1 MAPERERPLTSI
13 PTIDNNPDRLFRVWQ
28 RLGRMPPNYNSFDE
42 VGQAFLHLVKVEG
55 LTQEE
60 ARVQLGVDH
69 RNVVGQPFLSINQ
82 DSKGKFRGL
91 NKRAIREDINV
102 VEELAI
108 RSTYSDA
115 FYEDFEK
122 YLRTQWDRTA
132 KLDIKKI
139 NKHLNAFGKTGRGR
153 WHRGHGFSAM
163 DGAGVSREN
172 VAPELGRWNVKHGSV
187 PRFSPEIMRDLDMSS
202 SDLQAM
208 YDRQLR
214 MEGFDINPRRF
225 NELFVAAD
233 EAMNFPDDPAVR
245 FRPEQLEMTNQ
256 RLFELQQQGV
266 PSATLERYARE
277 QSFLLDDSNATA
289 KSGPSRTVRAPDVV
303 TDGRGRTRFN
313 MRGAQYLPLV
323 PIGLGIVTAGQQVK
337 AGEYS
342 AAAGT
347 AVDTVMGE
355 IPVVEN
361 LVPDPT
367 SSVDTVEAQR
377 QLGTLT
383 RDDKPGSVNPD
394 YTHLVDQ
401 LANQPQ

>member
-1 MAPERERPLTSI
+1 MAPKRERPLTSI

-42 VGQAFLHLVKVEG
+42 VGVAFLHLVKVEG

-139 NKHLNAFGKTGRGR
+139 NKHLEAFGKTGRGR

-163 DGAGVSREN
+163 GGAGVSREN
-172 VAPELGRWNVKHGSV
+172 VAPELGRWNVAHGSA
-187 PRFSPEIMRDLDMSS
+187 PRFSPGIMRDLDMSS

-214 MEGFDINPRRF
+214 MEGLDINPRKF
-225 NELFVAAD
+225 DELFVAAD
-233 EAMNFPDDPAVR
+233 EAMNFPGDPAVR
-245 FRPEQLEMTNQ
+245 FSPQQLEMMNQ
-256 RLFELQQQGV
+256 KLFQLQQQGV
-266 PSATLERYARE
+266 PSSELQRFARN
-277 QSFLLDDSNATA
+277 QSFLLDPTTATPQ
-289 KSGPSRTVRAPDVV
+289 SGPVRTVRQPSIGS
-303 TDGRGRTRFN
+303 DGRGGIRFLPISVPEQIEAAVVMQGSTMEEAIEASRETDRRQAEASQYARENVPGDFGITEELFGFSTRPEV
-313 MRGAQYLPLV
+313 Q
-323 PIGLGIVTAGQQVK
+323 
-337 AGEYS
+337 
-342 AAAGT
+342 
-347 AVDTVMGE
+347 E
-355 IPVVEN
+355 I
-361 LVPDPT
+361 L
-367 SSVDTVEAQR
+367 
-377 QLGTLT
+377 
-383 RDDKPGSVNPD
+383 NP
-394 YTHLVDQ
+394 
-401 LANQPQ
+401 